1 MQVTI
6 FSYDLLVETKLKCKP
21 KIMNKKKILLTL
33 SIIVIIIGYFG
44 YKYVFRGPRDVS
56 SESAE
61 FTITAKKLKSEF
73 TSNQNKANTKYI
85 GKTIIVYGKVTEKN
99 KNSITLDNGVIGIL
113 SATANN
119 SVNLNSNTKIKGKV
133 DGYDDLF
140 EQVKLTE
147 SSVVNK

>member
-1 MQVTI
+1 LQVTI
-6 FSYDLLVETKLKCKP
+6 FNYDLFAEAKLKYKP
-21 KIMNKKKILLTL
+21 KIMNKKKIFLVL
-33 SIIVIIIGYFG
+33 SIIIIVIGYFG

-61 FTITAKKLKSEF
+61 FTITAKKLKSDF
-73 TSNQNKANTKYI
+73 SSNQKAANTKYI

-99 KNSITLDNGVIGIL
+99 KNSITLDNGVICVL

-147 SSVVNK
+147 CSIVN